1 GKPAKVLFAVGIDGI
16 ISGSMYFLA
25 VRDLRTG
32 NHPLSRSR
40 RFMDGE
46 LLATN
51 GTARDYELC
60 GPLTQAQVKSFVAL
74 LPSTRFSL
82 ALRFSRLASS
92 RLDARS
98 RIASMRARLTPKKA
112 SCGRFYRIVWQKF
125 RVPGGFPTIPR
136 NS

>member
-1 GKPAKVLFAVGIDGI
+1 MDFLAVGI
-16 ISGSMYFLA
+16 
-25 VRDLRTG
+25 VRTVTDPMEG
-32 NHPLSRSR
+32 PR

-46 LLATN
+46 LLAAN

-60 GPLTQAQVKSFVAL
+60 GPLTQAQVKSFVAP

-82 ALRFSRLASS
+82 ASLFSRSASS

-98 RIASMRARLTPKKA
+98 RIASTRARLTPKKA

-125 RVPGGFPTIPR
+125 RLREGFPMIPR
-136 NS
+136 NSE

>member
-1 GKPAKVLFAVGIDGI
+1 MD
-16 ISGSMYFLA
+16 FLA
-25 VRDLRTG
+25 VGDLRTG

-46 LLATN
+46 LLAAN

-60 GPLTQAQVKSFVAL
+60 GPLTQAQFESFVAL

-82 ALRFSRLASS
+82 ALRFSRSASS

-112 SCGRFYRIVWQKF
+112 SCGRFCRIAWQKF
-125 RVPGGFPTIPR
+125 KPR
-136 NS
+136 KVFLMI

>member
-1 GKPAKVLFAVGIDGI
+1 MD
-16 ISGSMYFLA
+16 FLA
-25 VRDLRTG
+25 VGDLRTG

-40 RFMDGE
+40 WFMDGE
-46 LLATN
+46 LLAAN

-60 GPLTQAQVKSFVAL
+60 GPLTLAQVKSFVAP

-82 ALRFSRLASS
+82 ASLFSRSASS

-125 RVPGGFPTIPR
+125 RLREGFPMIPR
-136 NS
+136 NSGKTAITEA